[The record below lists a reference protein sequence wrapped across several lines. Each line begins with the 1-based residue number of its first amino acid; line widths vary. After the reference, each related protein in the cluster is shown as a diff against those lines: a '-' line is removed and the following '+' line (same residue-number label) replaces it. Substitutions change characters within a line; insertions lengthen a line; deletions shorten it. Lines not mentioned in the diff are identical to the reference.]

1 MGCDNNVRP
10 VDAAHP
16 SASVIAEAARIIAG
30 GGVVAFPAAALYGL
44 AADAFT
50 VAAVGKIRT
59 LKKRPAHK
67 PILLLVRGQAEAA
80 ALVETIPAPARRIM
94 DHCWP
99 GLVTLVM
106 KARTDLP
113 AHLVTADGTIGL
125 RVPAHPVARSLV
137 DACVNPITGTSANL
151 SGQPGICRADQI
163 NRRLTRPPDLILDA
177 GRLPGGAG
185 STVIDVRP
193 WPPRIL
199 RAGSFPSEELHRL
212 LAEQPD
218 TGGPDKEY

>member
-16 SASVIAEAARIIAG
+16 SAAVIAEAARIIAG
-30 GGVVAFPAAALYGL
+30 GGVVAFPTAALYGL

-50 VAAVGKIRT
+50 VPAVEKIRS
-59 LKKRPAHK
+59 LKKRPSHK

-80 ALVETIPAPARRIM
+80 ALVATIPAAARRIM

-106 KARTDLP
+106 KARSDLP
-113 AHLVTADGTIGL
+113 AHLVAADGSIGL
-125 RVPAHPVARSLV
+125 RVPAHPVARALV
-137 DACVNPITGTSANL
+137 AACASPRTGTSANL
-151 SGQPGICRADQI
+151 SGQPGIYRADQI
-163 NRRLTRPPDLILDA
+163 NRRLTGPPDLILDA

-193 WPPRIL
+193 WPPCIL
-199 RAGSFPSEELHRL
+199 RAGSFPPEELSRL
-212 LAEQPD
+212 LDESPVP
-218 TGGPDKEY
+218 GRPDKEC